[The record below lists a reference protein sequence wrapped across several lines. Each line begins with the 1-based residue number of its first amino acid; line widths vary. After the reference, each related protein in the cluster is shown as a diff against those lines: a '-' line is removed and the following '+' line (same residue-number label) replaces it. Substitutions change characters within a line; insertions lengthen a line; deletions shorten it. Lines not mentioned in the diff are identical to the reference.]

1 MLDLARDIIGSQP
14 ILTAFLAIGVGY
26 LVGQINIFGFSLGVG
41 AVLFVGLAI
50 GAFAPKAQIIGP
62 IGLTG
67 LIMFLYGIGILYGRQ
82 FFEGMVGAGQ
92 KYNLLALVGC
102 LAGLAVALLLGHIF
116 GIKVGHTLGMYAG
129 SMTSTATLQAALE
142 VMKNKDP
149 SIGYSIAYP
158 FGVIGP
164 ILCIYFMTQIV
175 KPKFPAKTQRFHM
188 GEISVGERFA
198 GRRLGDLMAK
208 APAGLQVTMV
218 RKGGHNIVPTDDT
231 ILENGDAV
239 LVVAE
244 DKEAIATAAAKLGKL
259 SPGQLASDRADLD
272 YIRVFVGKASAV
284 GIPLAQL
291 PMPAGYPTHLLHVR
305 RYDADLV
312 PAPDLMLEFG
322 DRVGVLA
329 PPDRKEEIRRHFG
342 DTVKATAEFSYVS
355 LGLGMVMGVLL
366 GLIPIPIP
374 GVGIVTLGIGGGPL
388 IVALILGKLRR
399 TGPMLWTMPLPANIV
414 LRNFGLAMFLA
425 TVGVNAGQ
433 PFVKTVAESGFTMLF
448 IGVAVLLTT
457 VFIVLLVG
465 HYLMKIPYDDLVGIA
480 SGATGNPAIL
490 VYSTKMA
497 PTERPD
503 IGYAMI
509 FPSMT
514 LVKVIAA
521 QIVGLLMVRQRRLG
535 DGCGFPAVMRRPSQK
550 PAQARG
556 DTAWLTGIPAA
567 TTHLQ
572 FECVQPGRDQGGC
585 RESRSQ
591 EGEPS
596 LSGFVH
602 AGGDRRGQHR
612 ARRALLY
619 RHRQRRGVE
628 LRHRARDGR
637 GGVFARAGN
646 RSGWWRRTLHGKQS
660 DRDGLGERKVY
671 DRRNA
676 AQLGHR
682 LFRQPDR
689 RARACGPGL
698 PFASSRHEWRP
709 RRPVDTEDGRHQDP
723 ARRRHAILQGQ
734 CCVTCWFAWRY
745 GLRMPAVR

>member
-1 MLDLARDIIGSQP
+1 MLDLAREIIGSQP
-14 ILTAFLAIGVGY
+14 ILTAFLAIGLGY
-26 LVGQINIFGFSLGVG
+26 LVGQISIFGFSLGVG

-50 GAFAPKAQIIGP
+50 GAFAPKAQITGP

-92 KYNLLALVGC
+92 KYNLLALVAC
-102 LAGLAVALLLGHIF
+102 LAGLLVALGLGHIF
-116 GIKVGHTLGMYAG
+116 GIKIGHTLGLYAG
-129 SMTSTATLQAALE
+129 SMTSTATLQAALD
-142 VMKNKDP
+142 VVKNKDP

-175 KPKFPAKTQRFHM
+175 RPKFPAKTQRFHM
-188 GEISVGERFA
+188 GEISIGEAFA
-198 GRRLGDLMAK
+198 GRPLGELM
-208 APAGLQVTMV
+208 PSGLQATMV
-218 RKGGHNIVPTDDT
+218 RKGGRNFVPTDDT
-231 ILENGDAV
+231 ILAAGDAV

-244 DKEAIATAAAKLGKL
+244 DNETIATAAAQLGKL
-259 SPGQLASDRADLD
+259 EPGRLASDRADLD

-284 GIPLAQL
+284 GIPLARL

-322 DRVGVLA
+322 DRVGVLT
-329 PPDRKEEIRRHFG
+329 PPERKEEIRRHFG
-342 DTVKATAEFSYVS
+342 DTVKAAAEFSYVS
-355 LGLGMVMGVLL
+355 LGIGMVLGVLL

-374 GVGIVTLGIGGGPL
+374 GVGTVTLGIGGGPL

-433 PFVKTVAESGFTMLF
+433 PFVRTVAESGLTMLF

-465 HYLMKIPYDDLVGIA
+465 HYLMKIPYDDLVGVA

-521 QIVGLLMVRQRRLG
+521 QIVGLL
-535 DGCGFPAVMRRPSQK
+535 A
-550 PAQARG
+550 
-556 DTAWLTGIPAA
+556 TGGAA
-567 TTHLQ
+567 
-572 FECVQPGRDQGGC
+572 G
-585 RESRSQ
+585 
-591 EGEPS
+591 
-596 LSGFVH
+596 
-602 AGGDRRGQHR
+602 
-612 ARRALLY
+612 
-619 RHRQRRGVE
+619 
-628 LRHRARDGR
+628 
-637 GGVFARAGN
+637 
-646 RSGWWRRTLHGKQS
+646 
-660 DRDGLGERKVY
+660 
-671 DRRNA
+671 
-676 AQLGHR
+676 
-682 LFRQPDR
+682 
-689 RARACGPGL
+689 
-698 PFASSRHEWRP
+698 
-709 RRPVDTEDGRHQDP
+709 
-723 ARRRHAILQGQ
+723 
-734 CCVTCWFAWRY
+734 
-745 GLRMPAVR
+745 